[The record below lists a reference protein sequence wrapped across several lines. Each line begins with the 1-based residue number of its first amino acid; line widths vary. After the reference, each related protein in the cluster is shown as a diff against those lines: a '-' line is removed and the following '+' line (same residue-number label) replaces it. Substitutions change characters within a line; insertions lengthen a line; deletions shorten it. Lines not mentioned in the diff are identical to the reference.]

1 MVMVVAADAHADG
14 DVAADDAHDD
24 GDDGHRLYCR
34 LGSWSSATGAPSFKK
49 SRERGR
55 HLASTTLS
63 FSRVSNSLCRG
74 NGTSQ
79 TADRGAKTLDR
90 KLKAT
95 EVSKTFW
102 CLDA

>member
-49 SRERGR
+49 SRRGGD
-55 HLASTTLS
+55 T
-63 FSRVSNSLCRG
+63 
-74 NGTSQ
+74 
-79 TADRGAKTLDR
+79 
-90 KLKAT
+90 
-95 EVSKTFW
+95 
-102 CLDA
+102 